1 MVKPSR
7 TNNNCFPEVRRPASL
22 GLVFK
27 KGWYVLPSRG
37 SVVTSELVAKIQ
49 EELDRED
56 ALRAS
61 CLQDGEG

>member
-7 TNNNCFPEVRRPASL
+7 TNNNCFPEVRRPASRE
-22 GLVFK
+22 LVFK
-27 KGWYVLPSRG
+27 NGWYVLRSRG
-37 SVVTSELVAKIQ
+37 AVVTSELVEKIQ

-56 ALRAS
+56 ALCAA